1 MNVAAHQEKEKNE
14 ETKKNKRRAGEKKK
28 RKQAT
33 DFEEAV
39 SCPSAVVQ
47 GRKNEGECPGYLG
60 PSGRPTAISN
70 QPKRG
75 RGPHHHFEAAVEWC
89 SNQDFAG

>member
-1 MNVAAHQEKEKNE
+1 MSTLDGPTWSKCSIALTWPLPGHIFSTHRARKNGARVGISVSAHQEKEKNE
-14 ETKKNKRRAGEKKK
+14 ETKKGKRRAGEKKK

-47 GRKNEGECPGYLG
+47 GV
-60 PSGRPTAISN
+60 A
-70 QPKRG
+70 
-75 RGPHHHFEAAVEWC
+75 
-89 SNQDFAG
+89 